1 MGFCHAQS
9 FHARGHLTC
18 IGTLPQAKQPG
29 FDQFGALG
37 KWRVRHGQQPVSLDR
52 LAYAYLFALGL
63 AAVRYVWAI

>member
-1 MGFCHAQS
+1 
-9 FHARGHLTC
+9 
-18 IGTLPQAKQPG
+18 
-29 FDQFGALG
+29 LG